1 MHAEEA
7 VKSGDLDGALADLTE
22 RVKRAPA
29 DPRLRIFLFQLL
41 AVQGQWARAL
51 SQLNVAGELDAGA
64 LAMVNVYRDAL
75 NCEALRA
82 GVFAGER
89 DPLVLGE
96 PAEWVALL
104 LQAQKLSAQG
114 RIAEAADLRGRA
126 FEGAPATPGRIDGEP
141 FAWIADADGR
151 LGPMLEAIVN
161 GRYYWVPFA
170 HMRSLQLE
178 EPQDLRDLVW
188 APAHLTWTNGGEA
201 VALIPSRYPGSEMS
215 GDARIRLARF
225 TDWQDRGGGLF
236 TGLGQRMLTTDTG
249 EYPLLALRRIDLD
262 AAADALAS

>member
-104 LQAQKLSAQG
+104 LQAHKLSAQG

-141 FAWIADADGR
+141 FAWIADAKDA
-151 LGPMLEAIVN
+151 GP
-161 GRYYWVPFA
+161 GTDF
-170 HMRSLQLE
+170 H
-178 EPQDLRDLVW
+178 
-188 APAHLTWTNGGEA
+188 A
-201 VALIPSRYPGSEMS
+201 VAS
-215 GDARIRLARF
+215 GQVSVTPLHIDLTA
-225 TDWQDRGGGLF
+225 
-236 TGLGQRMLTTDTG
+236 TGLAEATVRWLSD
-249 EYPLLALRRIDLD
+249 
-262 AAADALAS
+262 